1 MALAGSDVLAESW
14 TSAAPGYDELFVPR
28 FAPWTEDALAA
39 LTQHKHSLPEDHE
52 VLVPCCGP
60 GQELLPIAEL
70 LGGERAVRG
79 TDLAPGMIEIAQ
91 TRCAAA
97 AARFGRMSAEV
108 GDAMAPGAGPYAAIF
123 SVFGLQQLPDPVAA
137 IEAWVRALAPGGV
150 AVVCYWPMGAGVEAA
165 GPWRHWGGLIRRAI
179 GDAAAR
185 RGAAG
190 WEDALAGAA
199 AAAGA
204 EVLADEERRPRC
216 RRDRGGST
224 DTLPSCSTQGG
235 CCTARHFTALPLFAL
250 QERRHR
256 IEWPC
261 PAGMWE
267 GMTRSGPW
275 HAQRVRRGDAFVD
288 GLRDD
293 FLAPYAPQE
302 PLAHNPAA
310 RLLVLRKRRSGE

>member
-91 TRCAAA
+91 SRCVAA

-204 EVLADEERRPRC
+204 EVLADEERR
-216 RRDRGGST
+216 
-224 DTLPSCSTQGG
+224 
-235 CCTARHFTALPLFAL
+235 
-250 QERRHR
+250 HR

>member
-91 TRCAAA
+91 SRCVAA

-150 AVVCYWPMGAGVEAA
+150 AVVCYWPMGAG
-165 GPWRHWGGLIRRAI
+165 
-179 GDAAAR
+179 
-185 RGAAG
+185 
-190 WEDALAGAA
+190 
-199 AAAGA
+199 
-204 EVLADEERRPRC
+204 
-216 RRDRGGST
+216 
-224 DTLPSCSTQGG
+224 
-235 CCTARHFTALPLFAL
+235 
-250 QERRHR
+250 ERRHR

-293 FLAPYAPQE
+293 FLAPVKTS
-302 PLAHNPAA
+302 
-310 RLLVLRKRRSGE
+310 LLYYT

>member
-1 MALAGSDVLAESW
+1 
-14 TSAAPGYDELFVPR
+14 
-28 FAPWTEDALAA
+28 
-39 LTQHKHSLPEDHE
+39 
-52 VLVPCCGP
+52 
-60 GQELLPIAEL
+60 
-70 LGGERAVRG
+70 
-79 TDLAPGMIEIAQ
+79 
-91 TRCAAA
+91 
-97 AARFGRMSAEV
+97 
-108 GDAMAPGAGPYAAIF
+108 
-123 SVFGLQQLPDPVAA
+123 
-137 IEAWVRALAPGGV
+137 
-150 AVVCYWPMGAGVEAA
+150 MGAGVEAA

-204 EVLADEERRPRC
+204 EVLADE
-216 RRDRGGST
+216 
-224 DTLPSCSTQGG
+224 
-235 CCTARHFTALPLFAL
+235 
-250 QERRHR
+250 ERRHR

>member
-91 TRCAAA
+91 SRCVAAA
-97 AARFGRMSAEV
+97 AHFGRMSAEV

-204 EVLADEERRPRC
+204 EVLADEERR
-216 RRDRGGST
+216 
-224 DTLPSCSTQGG
+224 
-235 CCTARHFTALPLFAL
+235 
-250 QERRHR
+250 HR